1 VFARQYLYSS
11 RMNTRAAMLTEG
23 SVGGHLVSMTWPM
36 LVGITMIM
44 AQAFID
50 TWFLGLIGDYALAAY
65 SFGFPII
72 MIVTSVAIGLGAGT
86 SSVVARAIGAHDHER
101 AKRLVTDSHI
111 LSLLISIVCVI
122 AGVLTIDVLFL
133 ALGAPPEMIPEIR
146 VFMTIMYG
154 AVPFIILGMVA
165 TSSMRATGDTM
176 LPSKLMIGAS
186 ILNVILDPIF
196 IFGFGPIPGMGL
208 NGVAI
213 AGLVSRAMFFFVSLY
228 YLSHRLD
235 LVTYAKPDG
244 VAMRRSWGDVMHVG
258 LPAAGTNVIVP
269 MGLALVTAMVASYG
283 PNAVAGFGVASRI
296 EAMVLVPYY
305 ALSAII
311 GPFVGQNLAAGKS
324 GRIRRSLNLCAAF
337 CIASGLVIAAVLA
350 MGSSLLPSLFSEN
363 PEVTDV
369 TRIFLWV
376 APLGY
381 GAYGIVMVVN
391 AAFNGLGKP
400 MPGVAIST
408 LRVLA
413 IYVPLAFLGKALFGI
428 IGVFAAY
435 CLANLVSGVVGYLWA
450 RSTAHR
456 LAVPK
461 VHADTA

>member
-1 VFARQYLYSS
+1 MVAHAALVFARQSLYSS
-11 RMNTRAAMLTEG
+11 RMKKRAALLAEG
-23 SVGGHLVSMTWPM
+23 PVGRHLVTMTWPM
-36 LVGITMIM
+36 LVGITTIM

-50 TWFLGLIGDYALAAY
+50 TWFLGLVGDHALAAY

-86 SSVVARAIGAHDHER
+86 SSVVARAIGSHDHER
-101 AKRLVTDSHI
+101 ARRLVTDSLI
-111 LSLLISIVCVI
+111 LSLLIAMVCAV
-122 AGVLTIDVLFL
+122 AGVLTIDGLFL
-133 ALGAPPEMIPEIR
+133 ALGAPPGMIPEIR
-146 VFMTIMYG
+146 VFMTIIYG

-165 TSSMRATGDTM
+165 TSSMRATGDTV

-186 ILNVILDPIF
+186 ILNVILDPLF
-196 IFGFGPIPGMGL
+196 IFGLGPIPGMGL
-208 NGVAI
+208 NGAAI
-213 AGLVSRAMFFFVSLY
+213 AALVARGLFFVVSLY

-235 LVTYAKPDG
+235 LVTYARPDP
-244 VAMRRSWGDVMHVG
+244 VEMRRSWRDVLHVG
-258 LPAAGTNVIVP
+258 LPAAGTNIIVP
-269 MGLALVTAMVASYG
+269 LGLALVTAMVASFG
-283 PNAVAGFGVASRI
+283 ANAVAGFGVASRI

-311 GPFVGQNLAAGKS
+311 GPFVGQNLSAGKDD
-324 GRIRRSLNLCAAF
+324 RIRESLRLCAVF
-337 CIASGLVIAAVLA
+337 CIASGLVAAAVLA
-350 MGSSLLPSLFSEN
+350 MAAGFLPGLFSEN
-363 PEVTDV
+363 PEVTRV

-428 IGVFAAY
+428 VGIFAAY
-435 CLANLVSGVVGYLWA
+435 CLANIVSGAVGYLWA
-450 RSTAHR
+450 RS
-456 LAVPK
+456 AV
-461 VHADTA
+461 

>member
-1 VFARQYLYSS
+1 
-11 RMNTRAAMLTEG
+11 MITRAPMLTEG
-23 SVGGHLVSMTWPM
+23 PVGRQLVAMTWPM
-36 LVGITMIM
+36 LVGITTIM

-50 TWFLGLIGDYALAAY
+50 TWFLGLVGDDALAAY

-72 MIVTSVAIGLGAGT
+72 MIVMSVAIGLGAGT

-111 LSLLISIVCVI
+111 LSLLIAVVCMVL
-122 AGVLTIDVLFL
+122 GVLTIDVLFL
-133 ALGAPPEMIPEIR
+133 ALGAPPEMITEIR
-146 VFMTIMYG
+146 VFMKIMYS
-154 AVPFIILGMVA
+154 AVPFMILGMVA
-165 TSSMRATGDTM
+165 TSSMRATGDTV
-176 LPSKLMIGAS
+176 LPSKLMIATA

-196 IFGFGPIPGMGL
+196 IFGLGPIPALGL
-208 NGVAI
+208 NGAAI
-213 AGLVSRAMFFFVSLY
+213 AGLVSRAAFFFVSLY
-228 YLSHRLD
+228 YLSRRLD
-235 LVTYAKPDG
+235 LVTFAKPDTD
-244 VAMRRSWGDVMHVG
+244 AMRQSWRDVLHVG

-283 PNAVAGFGVASRI
+283 ANAVAGFGVASRI
-296 EAMVLVPYY
+296 ESMVLVPYY

-311 GPFVGQNLAAGKS
+311 GPFVGQNLAAGRDD
-324 GRIRRSLNLCAAF
+324 RIRESLRLCAVF
-337 CIASGLVIAAVLA
+337 CVVSGLVIAGGLA
-350 MGSSLLPSLFSEN
+350 LGSGFLPGLFSEN

-369 TRIFLWV
+369 TRTFLWV

-381 GAYGIVMVVN
+381 GTYGIVMVVN
-391 AAFNGLGKP
+391 AAFNGLGNP

-413 IYVPLAFLGKALFGI
+413 IYVPLAFLGKALFGVVGI
-428 IGVFAAY
+428 FLAY
-435 CLANLVSGVVGYLWA
+435 ALANVVSGVVGYLWA

-456 LAVPK
+456 LAVTK